1 MLSCNMSC
9 HIISYHIISCH
20 VVLYNVMSYHVT
32 LYHVMSCHDI
42 IQFSNKVRTWSE
54 RIVVAHVPTQK
65 WSVHPKFILSAM
77 MLGKKVKHTYAMM
90 LGKKWNT
97 HMPWCLEKSETRI
110 CHDAW
115 KKVKHTYAMM
125 LGKKW
130 NTHMPWCLEKK
141 WNKHILPNDTVV
153 WWWFT
158 MVQSVRNNTK
168 QTNPGSLKRI
178 DRIDHQLVPICK
190 PTNKNTV
197 GT

>member
-1 MLSCNMSC
+1 M
-9 HIISYHIISCH
+9 SYHIISCH

-77 MLGKKVKHTYAMM
+77 MLGKK
-90 LGKKWNT
+90 WNT

-115 KKVKHTYAMM
+115 KKVKHAYAMM

-130 NTHMPWCLEKK
+130 NTHMPWCLETSETRICHDAWKK
-141 WNKHILPNDTVV
+141 SETNIFSQMIV

-178 DRIDHQLVPICK
+178 DRIDHQLCSNLQ
-190 PTNKNTV
+190 TNQKNTV